1 MPYIINKTD
10 GTPLVTLND
19 GTVDT
24 TTSVGLIGRNYV
36 GYGEI
41 QNENFLFLLENFA
54 NTTAPSRPITGQT
67 WFDTSTKALNVY
79 TGQTWVP
86 VSSAIISNT
95 EPVSMVENAGAIGNG
110 LFWFKSSTNQLYLYN
125 DGEWKL
131 VGPNGLEGYG
141 ITNIVADTVVDTN
154 LTEHAILKAFVDDN
168 LVAIISKSSFRI
180 NSSNSITGF
189 LDINAGITLSSGFS
203 VGGTL
208 IGNAS
213 TASRLETPRSINGV
227 SFSGASD
234 ITITSATTG
243 SLTNGSYIVGGVFNG
258 STNQTWSVDATS
270 SNVINKVVVR
280 DQNGDFS
287 ARNINANIIG
297 SLSGN
302 VTANSG
308 TSKFDIVE
316 VNEII
321 GLKLTGNS
329 VSASKLLTARQI
341 NGVLFDGTRDIT
353 VPVSGLD
360 VSGTRLAA
368 NVKESE
374 LTSLGILSSL
384 RVQAPGITIGSHLQ
398 ISTDQNSNPLIS
410 SAVGTKIR
418 LTIADSSQANSTA
431 NFEFLNSAAAFAA
444 GGFNA
449 PTIVGDVNSKT
460 NIGLPSRKFGT
471 IYADN
476 LEGTA
481 SSALYADLAE
491 NYVSDAQYE
500 PGTVLEFGGE
510 FEVTVADNE
519 SPRVA
524 GVVSKNPAYL
534 MNSDCNGEFV
544 VAIALQGRVPCKV
557 QGKVKKGDIIVSAG
571 NGYAKSSETP
581 RIGTVIGKSLENFD
595 GIEGVIEVAVGRI

>member
-270 SNVINKVVVR
+270 SNVTNKVVVR

-384 RVQAPGITIGSHLQ
+384 RIQAPGITIGSHLQ